1 MVIEHRPTLSGPRSG
16 PDILDAASAISE
28 QVMAAARDASAQL
41 DVLGIQHA
49 LVGGIAVGAHGAPRA
64 TKDVD
69 FLVSQAEA
77 FSGDTIL
84 SFKAG
89 VPIAVRGIVVDYLTP
104 EGSAHAD
111 LLHRAIVDATRSEG
125 LPVVALE
132 PLVLMKLT
140 AGRRRDLD
148 DVAKLLEAADVE
160 RRVRGYLKDN
170 APELLGR
177 LDVALSDLALS
188 E

>member
-1 MVIEHRPTLSGPRSG
+1 
-16 PDILDAASAISE
+16 
-28 QVMAAARDASAQL
+28 MAAARDASAQL
-41 DVLGIQHA
+41 DALGVRHA

-64 TKDVD
+64 TRDVD
-69 FLVSQAEA
+69 LLVSQAEA
-77 FSGDTIL
+77 FEGTTIL

-89 VPIAVRGIVVDYLTP
+89 IPIAVRGVVVDYLTP

-111 LLHRAIVDATRSEG
+111 VLQQALLDASRSEG

-132 PLVLMKLT
+132 PLILMKLV

-148 DVAKLLEAADVE
+148 DVSRLLEPADLQS
-160 RRVRGYLKDN
+160 RVRVYLQSH
-170 APELLGR
+170 APELLER
-177 LDVALSDLALS
+177 LDMALS